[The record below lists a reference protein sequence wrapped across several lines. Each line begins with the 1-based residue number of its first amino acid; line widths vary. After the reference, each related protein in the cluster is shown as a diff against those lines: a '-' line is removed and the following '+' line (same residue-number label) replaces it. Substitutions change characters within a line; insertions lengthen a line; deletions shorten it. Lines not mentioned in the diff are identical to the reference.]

1 MKIHHEKVIQ
11 KDKELVDALDFEGI
25 KFIVS
30 KNDLSKIEMKSKIW
44 INVFCYENK
53 LTYPIRILDQKF
65 ETSMNLLLEK
75 SIFDNR

>member
-25 KFIVS
+25 EFIVS

-44 INVFCYENK
+44 INAFCYENK

-65 ETSMNLLLEK
+65 ETSMNLLL
-75 SIFDNR
+75 

>member
-25 KFIVS
+25 EFIVS

-65 ETSMNLLLEK
+65 ETSINLLLEK

>member
-25 KFIVS
+25 EFIVS

-65 ETSMNLLLEK
+65 ETLMDLLLEK
-75 SIFDNR
+75 SIFDNK

>member
-25 KFIVS
+25 EFIAS

-75 SIFDNR
+75 GIFDNR

>member
-1 MKIHHEKVIQ
+1 MP
-11 KDKELVDALDFEGI
+11 
-25 KFIVS
+25 

>member
-25 KFIVS
+25 EFIVS

>member
-11 KDKELVDALDFEGI
+11 KDKELVDTLDFEGI
-25 KFIVS
+25 EFIVS

>member
-25 KFIVS
+25 EFIVS

-75 SIFDNR
+75 GIFDNR

>member
-25 KFIVS
+25 EFIVS

-44 INVFCYENK
+44 INAFCYENK